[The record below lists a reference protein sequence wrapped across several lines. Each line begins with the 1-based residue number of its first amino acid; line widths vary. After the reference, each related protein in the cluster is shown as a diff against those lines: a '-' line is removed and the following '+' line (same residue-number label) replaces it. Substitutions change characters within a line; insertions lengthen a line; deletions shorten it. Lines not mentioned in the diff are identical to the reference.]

1 MSLSVRTSSLVGAPT
16 FSAWSCF
23 CSVRIK
29 GVWGLPCAAGLR
41 LMLGYSQGKLFL
53 SFECGS
59 SVVQGQSLFNSFC
72 VCGLSLKGGTLK
84 TPFFAPQSS
93 LVHVHV

>member
-1 MSLSVRTSSLVGAPT
+1 MSLSVRTSSLVGTPT
-16 FSAWSCF
+16 FSAQSRF
-23 CSVRIK
+23 GSVK
-29 GVWGLPCAAGLR
+29 TNGVWGLPSAAGLR

-72 VCGLSLKGGTLK
+72 VLS
-84 TPFFAPQSS
+84 FS
-93 LVHVHV
+93 